1 MKSVVLVFD
10 GHCGFCTRFV
20 RWLVRQDRH
29 ARLEAMAWQQ
39 PTVLERTG
47 LTRAQVRNAA
57 WCKFDG
63 RWYRGAAA
71 IEVALAV
78 VTGWRWVMAVHRIP
92 GIAQLQNLG
101 YAWIAQHRHWFRGVA
116 PYCRTATPPCNP

>member
-1 MKSVVLVFD
+1 MNSVVLVFD

-20 RWLVRQDRH
+20 QWLIRQDHH
-29 ARLEAMAWQQ
+29 ARLEVFAWQQ
-39 PTVLERTG
+39 PEVLDRTG

-57 WCKFDG
+57 WCQYDG

-71 IEVALAV
+71 VEMALAV
-78 VTGWRWVMAVHRIP
+78 VTGRTWIMGLHRIP
-92 GIAQLQNLG
+92 VIAQLQNLG

-116 PYCRTATPPCNP
+116 PYCRTATPPCRH